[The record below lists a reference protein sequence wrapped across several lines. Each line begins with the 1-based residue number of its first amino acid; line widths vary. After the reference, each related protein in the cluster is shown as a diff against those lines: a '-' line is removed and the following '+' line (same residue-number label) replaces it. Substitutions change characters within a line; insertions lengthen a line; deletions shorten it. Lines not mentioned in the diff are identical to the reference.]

1 MSVTEQILKLLQE
14 KEILRPRELE
24 ALNIPSSYLH
34 RLYKQG
40 LVVRLE
46 RGLCALP
53 SLNITEHHSLALVGK
68 RIPDGI
74 VCLLSALQ
82 FHDLTTQNP
91 SRVWLA
97 IPNKKRKPQIAY
109 PPLRFIRLSGEV
121 LTAGIEEHCIEGVT
135 VKIYNSAKT
144 VADCFKYRH
153 KIGLDIAIEALQA
166 CRMEKK
172 CSGDELWR
180 YAKICRVSS
189 VIRPYLEM
197 MG

>member
-1 MSVTEQILKLLQE
+1 MTSTEYLLKLLE
-14 KEILRPRELE
+14 EREILSPRDLQ
-24 ALNIPSSYLH
+24 ALNIPASYLH

-46 RGLCALP
+46 RGLYALP

-91 SRVWLA
+91 TRVWLA
-97 IPNKKRKPQIAY
+97 LPNKKRKPQMTY
-109 PPLRFIRLSGEV
+109 PPLRFIRLSGEA
-121 LTAGIEEHCIEGVT
+121 LLAGIEEHRIEGVT
-135 VKIYNSAKT
+135 VKIYNPAKT

-153 KIGLDIAIEALQA
+153 KIGLDVAIEALQT
-166 CRMEKK
+166 CRAEKK
-172 CSGDELWR
+172 CSGDALWH
-180 YAKICRVSS
+180 YAKICRVSRVMS
-189 VIRPYLEM
+189 PYLEM
-197 MG
+197 AG